1 MNTQKR
7 LQRLEITPFL
17 CCQQIFKTSGKV
29 CIVPVS
35 PSRGSPSRGQQ
46 LATTCSHIPYAGV
59 AGVVNSTLVLNQMLI
74 TLSQRVTPGLC
85 LALFPKQLGIHN
97 HAPCT
102 PFCPIITSDLGPA
115 CHVQPQPSMGGGVKK
130 KKKSKILHSPKA

>member
-102 PFCPIITSDLGPA
+102 PFCPIITSRSGTCLPCPTPA
-115 CHVQPQPSMGGGVKK
+115 KYGWWGEK
-130 KKKSKILHSPKA
+130 KKKSKTLHSPKA